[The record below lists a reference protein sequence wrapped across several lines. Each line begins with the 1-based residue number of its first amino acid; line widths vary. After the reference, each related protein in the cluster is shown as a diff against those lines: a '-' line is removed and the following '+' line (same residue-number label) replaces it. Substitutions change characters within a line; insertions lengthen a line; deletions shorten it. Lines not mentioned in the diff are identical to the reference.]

1 MKECP
6 WRVKISYLLTAGF
19 IGLVAAPFLLLVFY
33 NLRSFDYQA
42 NERLLQ
48 DGNYILHSTERS
60 ISEKLDSV
68 ETIVSALAYNSNL
81 SSFLARSYSGAASFE
96 EYSQTVLPI
105 LQSAADSAS
114 PPIQRLWVLSQN
126 RTLPNG
132 STLLKHASTAQLEAL
147 EEFLDGR
154 PNGGWHYS
162 PENLIPNSLE
172 SYLRQDFYFV
182 HAIASPYGRQVG
194 YVVAKVLSSTLFG
207 EFLLSQDSQRAFF
220 LLDGENRPCMS
231 NVALEEG
238 LVFPTGPEV
247 SRSPQVLYLSTQAS
261 RLPLGLG
268 LAFSSPDRQVLLDK
282 SFTAILAVLVVSV
295 LFLFGFYYILHII
308 AVRLRAYARDME
320 RIAASG
326 FKGRLNV
333 SHLYELGEIGVQF
346 NDTLTEIHSLMR
358 EKIRQETAYK
368 DIQLQALMSQINPHF
383 IYNTLDMF
391 SAKLALNGEY
401 EISDYMSDFAGMLRY
416 NTTTPGM
423 FLPLGDEVE
432 YTKSYV
438 NLQRCR
444 YGSAIALRIHIPP
457 ALLGVQVLRLLLQ
470 PVVENAFVHGF
481 VQLPPN
487 ARREVVITARASR
500 GLLLLRVRD
509 NGQGI
514 PPEQVRQMNETF
526 AQPSPVLKKDKR
538 KGSIGL
544 ENINQR
550 LQLFYAGQG
559 RIFLRSIPGGHT
571 SVFLVFKNQGGDV
584 G

>member
-1 MKECP
+1 MKEFP

-268 LAFSSPDRQVLLDK
+268 LAFSSSDRQVLLDK
-282 SFTAILAVLVVSV
+282 SFTAILAVLVASV